1 MLGKP
6 SHRTR
11 QRLEQNG
18 RQASATVLEIASRG
32 MTITSGN
39 EQIVANTKV
48 MLKTKLRVEPDA
60 EPAFEVEQRFRYSQ
74 FAIPTVGSRLAV
86 IYDPDDNDKI
96 MLSED
101 PVATTEAMLGNTGLG
116 SDQMDLIKQLTAAS
130 GSGASRESMRH
141 LAREWGEVHGATIID
156 GASLVGATPVETPVD
171 QLEKLAGL
179 RDRGILTEAEFQAQ
193 KVKILN
199 GG

>member
-11 QRLEQNG
+11 KRLEENG

-60 EPAFEVEQRFRYSQ
+60 EPTFEVEQRFRYSQ

-86 IYDPDDNDKI
+86 VYDPDDHDKI

-101 PVATTEAMLGNTGLG
+101 PVATTEAMLGNTGLA

-130 GSGASRESMRH
+130 GSGASRESMRDM
-141 LAREWGEVHGATIID
+141 AREWGEAHGATIID
-156 GASLVGATPVETPVD
+156 GAALVGGTPVESPVD

-193 KVKILN
+193 KAKILN